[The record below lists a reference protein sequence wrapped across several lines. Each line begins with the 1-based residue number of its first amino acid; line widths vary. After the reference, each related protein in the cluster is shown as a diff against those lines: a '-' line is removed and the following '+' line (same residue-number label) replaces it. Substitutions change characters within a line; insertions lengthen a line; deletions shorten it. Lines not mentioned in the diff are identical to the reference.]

1 MAKTQVSRKN
11 AKKKEQISEAELPQ
25 RINYIILVV
34 GVVTVIVGYLVMS
47 SGDAVSSLSVTI
59 APLILALGYCVIIPF
74 GIIYKKKSK
83 ANDQIS

>member
-59 APLILALGYCVIIPF
+59 APLILALGYCVIIPC
-74 GIIYKKKSK
+74 GIIYKKKTR